1 MSFIP
6 AKAVLKGFLRHGSQ
20 FKLDG
25 YVGYVHFLAAYD
37 EGDQKDQR
45 DSVSLWTYC
54 STSVSFVLDRT
65 FGSIYQ
71 SREHEQRA
79 AAA

>member
-6 AKAVLKGFLRHGSQ
+6 AKAVLKGFPRHGSE
-20 FKLDG
+20 FKLD
-25 YVGYVHFLAAYD
+25 GYVHFLAAYD

-54 STSVSFVLDRT
+54 STSVSFVLDCT